1 MARNIEIKARASA
14 LPLVRA
20 RIQRLVASPPQ
31 VLEQTDTFFTV
42 PRGRLKLREFADGS
56 GELIAYDRPDQPG
69 PKQSVY
75 FRWPCADARAATG
88 ALAAVLP
95 VRGVIRKRRE
105 VFLMGRTRIHLDDVE
120 RLGCFVELEVVLCDG
135 ESADAGEQVARH
147 LLATLEIPETALVP
161 CAYIDLAGPGVPE

>member
-1 MARNIEIKARASA
+1 VARNIEIKARTSA
-14 LPLVRA
+14 LQPLRA
-20 RIQRLVASPPQ
+20 RIERLVASPPQ

-75 FRWPCADARAATG
+75 FRWPCADARAASE

-105 VFLMGRTRIHLDDVE
+105 VFLIGRTRIHLDDVE
-120 RLGCFVELEVVLCDG
+120 RLGCFVELEVVLG
-135 ESADAGEQVARH
+135 EGQSAEAGEQVARN
-147 LLATLEIPETALVP
+147 LLAALEIPQTALVP
-161 CAYIDLAGPGVPE
+161 GAYIDLAGPGVQE